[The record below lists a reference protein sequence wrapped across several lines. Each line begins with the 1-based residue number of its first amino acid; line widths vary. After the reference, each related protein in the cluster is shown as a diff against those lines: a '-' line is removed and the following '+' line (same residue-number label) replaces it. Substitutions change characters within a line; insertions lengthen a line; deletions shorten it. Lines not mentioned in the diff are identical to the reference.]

1 MPRPARSR
9 ARTGFLQQVSRRL
22 GDEPMDRF
30 PFSVPAIRTLDTL
43 DLSAPVTLFVGEN
56 GSGKSTLLEALAI
69 AAQLP
74 TAGTHESWADPT
86 LVAQRQLADA
96 LRLGWT
102 RKTRRGLFLRA
113 EDFFGYAK
121 RMEGMAQELST
132 EIEAIHD
139 AYAERSH
146 QARVL
151 ATVPAR
157 ASLDAVRTQYGD
169 GLDARSHGQAFL
181 AFLSARLNGPGL
193 YLLDEPESPLS
204 PQNQLGLVA
213 LVHDAV
219 RDGAQCII
227 ATHSPILLAYP
238 GARLYAFDE
247 GPIRPVHWDELDQ
260 VRMLREFLHDPR
272 RYIDRVCGTSLELDL
287 A

>member
-1 MPRPARSR
+1 MPRRARSR
-9 ARTGFLQQVSRRL
+9 PATTVLQQVARRL
-22 GDEPMDRF
+22 GDEPLDRF

-43 DLSAPVTLFVGEN
+43 DVSAPVTLFVGEN
-56 GSGKSTLLEALAI
+56 GSGKSTLLEAIAI

-74 TAGTHESWADPT
+74 TAGSHESWADPT
-86 LVAQRQLADA
+86 LAAQRVLADA

-121 RMEGMAQELST
+121 RMEGMARELSVELT
-132 EIEAIHD
+132 TIEED
-139 AYAERSH
+139 YAGRSH

-151 ATVPAR
+151 ATVPTR
-157 ASLDAVRTQYGD
+157 TSLDAVRTAYGD

-181 AFLSARLNGPGL
+181 AFLSARLNGSGL

-213 LVHDAV
+213 LLHDAV
-219 RDGAQCII
+219 AQGAQCII
-227 ATHSPILLAYP
+227 ATHSPIVLAYP
-238 GARLYAFDE
+238 DARLYAFDE
-247 GPIRPVHWDELDQ
+247 GPIREVRWDDLEPVRL
-260 VRMLREFLHDPR
+260 LRDFLHDPR
-272 RYIDRVCGTSLELDL
+272 RYIEQVCGTGLELDL
-287 A
+287 F